1 MLRRL
6 LPPLIAIAVIL
17 GLYRLYRVAQV
28 YDPSVRE
35 AMDLQR
41 SGAGDVSIQFG
52 DAFILNRSGGRR
64 QWSLEAKQIDLRR
77 PMGGGIEHL
86 SAADF
91 RGIKNGTLYR
101 DGKPESFFA
110 ADSATFDHSAQRF
123 DIRGGIR
130 FHNTKGDQVASEFLQ
145 WSERDDFVRFPQGA
159 SGKIRGNTIKTPMLL
174 YHARKRTLDCPQG
187 AEGIFNGY
195 PARATKL
202 FWDIGKEIVE
212 FRGPVSGSRK
222 GLDFQA
228 ESARLNLK
236 TRDLIA
242 NKPTLELRIEGE
254 MPDLE
259 VFR

>member
-1 MLRRL
+1 MIRRL
-6 LPPLIAIAVIL
+6 LPPLIAIAVIF
-17 GLYRLYRVAQV
+17 GLIRLYRVAQR

-35 AMDLQR
+35 AMDR
-41 SGAGDVSIQFG
+41 SAGAAGDVSIQFG
-52 DAFILNRSGGRR
+52 DALIVNRTGGRR

-77 PMGGGIEHL
+77 PMGGGIEQL
-86 SAADF
+86 STADF

-101 DGKPESFFA
+101 EGKPESFFA
-110 ADSATFDHSAQRF
+110 ADSARFDQSAQRF

-212 FRGPVSGSRK
+212 FQGVSGARK
-222 GLDFQA
+222 GLDHFQA
-228 ESARLNLK
+228 ESATLNLK

-242 NKPTLELRIEGE
+242 NKASLELRIEGE
-254 MPDLE
+254 TPDLE
-259 VFR
+259 LFR